1 MAKRLPDWFKFP
13 LVLLVVAIVSAASLT
28 GLWVVTKTSREAMA
42 AKEVEAALKVVFPE
56 ADSFEVREV
65 KVGGK
70 PFTYRIA
77 MKGGSTEGFVAEGQ
91 AAGYSSTLKVM
102 VGVGSDFTIRGIK
115 VLYQKETPGLG
126 DKVNEVLSKKTWGTI
141 VTGSSPDEMGL
152 RPWFQVQFD
161 GKRVPVRVD
170 KDGGTIESITG
181 ATISSRAV
189 CNAVNQAV
197 EDLRKAVG
205 N

>member
-1 MAKRLPDWFKFP
+1 MTKRLPDWLKFP
-13 LVLLVVAIVSAASLT
+13 LVLLVVAVISAASLA
-28 GLWVVTKTSREAMA
+28 GLWAVTKKSRGEMA
-42 AKEVEAALKVVFPE
+42 QKEIEAALTVVFPGVQE
-56 ADSFEVREV
+56 FEVREA
-65 KVGGK
+65 KVDGQ
-70 PFTYRIA
+70 PFTYRVA
-77 MKGGSTEGFVAEGQ
+77 VQDGSMVGYVAEGA

-102 VGVGSDFTIRGIK
+102 VGVGTDFRVKGIK

-126 DKVNEVLSKKTWGTI
+126 DKVNEILSKKTWGTI
-141 VTGSSPDEMGL
+141 VAGTSPYEKGL

-170 KDGGTIESITG
+170 KDGGTIDAITG

-197 EDLRKAVG
+197 ERLKKAVR
-205 N
+205 